1 MNICNLGNKIKK
13 RETPNDVV
21 YTPKKLAELMISF
34 CDIKENDLVLD
45 CCKGAGV
52 FYNNYPKNCLKE
64 WCEITE
70 DRDFFKYNKKV
81 AWICSNPPYSLWTS
95 WLKHTMEICDNFCYV
110 FGQMNLTTSR
120 LKMIEDAGFIMTKIH
135 IVKVRWWFGCSF
147 ICVFKRGNKK
157 DSVISVSDK
166 HFFCDICNLSTC
178 MRGKWQQVKG
188 VRKKRGSNDCS
199 NLNRIKN
206 I

>member
-70 DRDFFKYNKKV
+70 DRDFFK
-81 AWICSNPPYSLWTS
+81 
-95 WLKHTMEICDNFCYV
+95 
-110 FGQMNLTTSR
+110 
-120 LKMIEDAGFIMTKIH
+120 
-135 IVKVRWWFGCSF
+135 
-147 ICVFKRGNKK
+147 
-157 DSVISVSDK
+157 
-166 HFFCDICNLSTC
+166 DICNLSTC

-199 NLNRIKN
+199 NLNRKN
-206 I
+206 IS